1 MGELFNNL
9 KCLDEPEAKSSCI
22 WIIGEYV
29 DSIDNAPQ
37 ILQGYLESFHDETQ
51 QVQLSILNACV
62 RLYLTRPNDG
72 QPILKQIFKVIE
84 EVENPDLR

>member
-1 MGELFNNL
+1 MLQEAIIVIRDIFRKYPKKYVKILGELFNNL

-37 ILQGYLESFHDETQ
+37 ILQTYLESFHDETQ
-51 QVQLSILNACV
+51 QVQLTI
-62 RLYLTRPNDG
+62 
-72 QPILKQIFKVIE
+72 
-84 EVENPDLR
+84 